1 MVIYRLALINQDKV
15 MMMQDQRRMDDFGYD
30 KSVIV
35 EAETWKAIGREFFGE
50 DREKWRTL
58 VKC

>member
-1 MVIYRLALINQDKV
+1 